1 MPGNDTYLALYEL
14 GVTLILFTEY
24 SFIGIALVARWL
36 HCMVRE
42 LSHKLVLAFPSVRPA
57 LLWAVR
63 AEAYVHFQFSRGETL
78 TIQAELWSFLAAEK
92 EENDEAELKL
102 AAVFAQLRGIANRV
116 FHPVARSPPVV
127 ALAVNSA
134 VAHDSGEGRGA
145 AESGSVAP
153 GPGGAATSSVTAT
166 DAAAT
171 GTANTNGDA
180 QVFSAERASAR
191 HVQSIE
197 TMNPLQVAS
206 PRIHVEMEE
215 FDELSSD
222 SENIIHL

>member
-1 MPGNDTYLALYEL
+1 MSG
-14 GVTLILFTEY
+14 
-24 SFIGIALVARWL
+24 
-36 HCMVRE
+36 
-42 LSHKLVLAFPSVRPA
+42 
-57 LLWAVR
+57 
-63 AEAYVHFQFSRGETL
+63 
-78 TIQAELWSFLAAEK
+78 
-92 EENDEAELKL
+92 
-102 AAVFAQLRGIANRV
+102 
-116 FHPVARSPPVV
+116 
-127 ALAVNSA
+127 A

-145 AESGSVAP
+145 AEESGAVAP

-180 QVFSAERASAR
+180 PVIGAERASAR